1 MGNDQVLEGMKSRS
15 AVSTADLPRVTP
27 DLPATVPTVATSES
41 VSLNGWQIGGYVA
54 GGAALLT
61 GLAFGVYKLY
71 KHHKLLK
78 AEKTL
83 KEWSS
88 KKESK

>member
-1 MGNDQVLEGMKSRS
+1 MENDQVLEGMKSRS
-15 AVSTADLPRVTP
+15 AVSTADLPTVTP

-61 GLAFGVYKLY
+61 LLTFGGYKLY
-71 KHHKLLK
+71 EHLKIKKAAK
-78 AEKTL
+78 AE
-83 KEWSS
+83 EA

>member
-1 MGNDQVLEGMKSRS
+1 MENDQVLEGMKSRS
-15 AVSTADLPRVTP
+15 AVSTADLPTVTP
-27 DLPATVPTVATSES
+27 DLPAAVPAVETSES

-61 GLAFGVYKLY
+61 VLTFVGFKLY
-71 KHHKLLK
+71 KHLK
-78 AEKTL
+78 AKKATKAE
-83 KEWSS
+83 EA

>member
-1 MGNDQVLEGMKSRS
+1 MENDQVLEGMKSRS
-15 AVSTADLPRVTP
+15 AVSTADLPTVAP
-27 DLPATVPTVATSES
+27 DLPAAIPAVETSEA

-61 GLAFGVYKLY
+61 VLTFGGYKLY
-71 KHHKLLK
+71 KHLK
-78 AEKTL
+78 AKKAAKAE
-83 KEWSS
+83 EA

>member
-1 MGNDQVLEGMKSRS
+1 MENDQVLEGMKSMS
-15 AVSTADLPRVTP
+15 AVSTADLPTVTP
-27 DLPATVPTVATSES
+27 DLPAAVPAVETSES

-61 GLAFGVYKLY
+61 VLTFGGYKLY
-71 KHHKLLK
+71 KHLKAKK
-78 AEKTL
+78 AEKA
-83 KEWSS
+83 EEA

>member
-1 MGNDQVLEGMKSRS
+1 MRNDQVLEGMKSRS
-15 AVSTADLPRVTP
+15 AVSTADLPTVTP
-27 DLPATVPTVATSES
+27 DLPAAVPTVATSES

-61 GLAFGVYKLY
+61 MLTLGGYKLY
-71 KHHKLLK
+71 KHLK
-78 AEKTL
+78 AKKAAKAE
-83 KEWSS
+83 EA

>member
-1 MGNDQVLEGMKSRS
+1 MENDQVLEGMKSMS
-15 AVSTADLPRVTP
+15 AVSTADLPTATP
-27 DLPATVPTVATSES
+27 DLPAAVPAVETSES

-61 GLAFGVYKLY
+61 VLTFGGYKLY
-71 KHHKLLK
+71 KHLKAKKAAK
-78 AEKTL
+78 AEKD
-83 KEWSS
+83 

>member
-1 MGNDQVLEGMKSRS
+1 MENDQVLEGMKSRS
-15 AVSTADLPRVTP
+15 AVSTADLPTATP
-27 DLPATVPTVATSES
+27 DLPAAIPAVETSES

-61 GLAFGVYKLY
+61 VLTFGGYKLY
-71 KHHKLLK
+71 KRLK
-78 AEKTL
+78 AKKAAKAE
-83 KEWSS
+83 EA